1 MRLHPVFAFSLLAL
15 TGCAATGV
23 SLLPGEIDP
32 VTGKQ
37 NATGGVAV
45 LDPETGADVS
55 VIDQANSRTGVRK
68 RHVSMKAVKPQTL
81 DSRYG
86 ALLATLPQ
94 PPRLFILYFKEGTTD
109 LVDESNALLPDMF
122 AEVKTRPG
130 VDIQIVGH
138 TDTVGQEGDNDTL
151 SIKRASEV
159 KAMLARLGLNGEIIR
174 ATGRGERELREN
186 TPDETQ
192 SALNRRVEV
201 YVK

>member
-1 MRLHPVFAFSLLAL
+1 MHLRPALAFALLAL
-15 TGCAATGV
+15 TGCTATGV
-23 SLLPGEIDP
+23 SMFPGEVGAD
-32 VTGKQ
+32 GKQ
-37 NATGGVAV
+37 RDTGAVAV
-45 LDPETGADVS
+45 LDPDTGADVA
-55 VIDQANSRTGVRK
+55 VLDQANSKSGVRQ
-68 RHVSMKAVKPQTL
+68 RHVSMKAMTPEKL
-81 DSRYG
+81 NARYG

-109 LVDESNALLPDMF
+109 LVDESSALLPDLF

-138 TDTVGQEGDNDTL
+138 TDTVGQEADNDQL

-159 KAMLARLGLNGEIIR
+159 KVMLAQMGLDGEIIR
-174 ATGRGERELREN
+174 ATGRGERELRDQ
-186 TPDETQ
+186 TPDETA

>member
-1 MRLHPVFAFSLLAL
+1 MRLHPVFALSLLAL

-23 SLLPGEIDP
+23 SLFPGEIDP
-32 VTGKQ
+32 QTGKQ
-37 NATGGVAV
+37 RDTGAVAV
-45 LDPETGADVS
+45 LDPETGADVA
-55 VIDQANSRTGVRK
+55 VLDQANSESGVRK
-68 RHVSMKAVKPQTL
+68 RHVSIKQMSPDKL
-81 DSRYG
+81 ESRYG

-109 LVDESNALLPDMF
+109 LVDESSALLPDLF
-122 AEVKTRPG
+122 AEVKARPG

-138 TDTVGQEGDNDTL
+138 TDTVGQEADNDTL

-159 KAMLARLGLNGEIIR
+159 KVMLAKLGLDGEIIR
-174 ATGRGERELREN
+174 ATGRGERELRDN
-186 TPDETQ
+186 TPDETA

>member
-1 MRLHPVFAFSLLAL
+1 MHLRPALAFALLAL
-15 TGCAATGV
+15 TGCTATGV
-23 SLLPGEIDP
+23 SMFPGEIGAD
-32 VTGKQ
+32 GKQ
-37 NATGGVAV
+37 RDTGAVAV
-45 LDPETGADVS
+45 LDPDTGADVA
-55 VIDQANSRTGVRK
+55 VLDQANSKSGVRQ
-68 RHVSMKAVKPQTL
+68 RHVSMKAMTPEKL
-81 DSRYG
+81 NARYG

-109 LVDESNALLPDMF
+109 LVDESSALLPDLF

-138 TDTVGQEGDNDTL
+138 TDTVGQEADNDQL

-159 KAMLARLGLNGEIIR
+159 KVMLAQMGLDGEIIR
-174 ATGRGERELREN
+174 ATGRGERELRDQ
-186 TPDETQ
+186 TPDETA

>member
-1 MRLHPVFAFSLLAL
+1 MHLRPALAFALLVL

-23 SLLPGEIDP
+23 SMLPGEIGAD
-32 VTGKQ
+32 GKQ
-37 NATGGVAV
+37 RDTGAVAV
-45 LDPETGADVS
+45 LDPETGADVA
-55 VIDQANSRTGVRK
+55 VLDQANSKSGVRQ
-68 RHVSMKAVKPQTL
+68 RHVSMKAMTPEKL
-81 DSRYG
+81 NARYG

-109 LVDESNALLPDMF
+109 LVDESSALLPDLF

-130 VDIQIVGH
+130 ADIQIVGH
-138 TDTVGQEGDNDTL
+138 TDTVGQEADNDQL

-159 KAMLARLGLNGEIIR
+159 KVMLAQMGLDGEIIR
-174 ATGRGERELREN
+174 ATGRGERELRDQ
-186 TPDETQ
+186 TPDETA

>member
-1 MRLHPVFAFSLLAL
+1 MHLRPALAFALLVL

-23 SLLPGEIDP
+23 SMFPGEIGAD
-32 VTGKQ
+32 GKQ
-37 NATGGVAV
+37 RDTGAVAV
-45 LDPETGADVS
+45 LDPETGADVA
-55 VIDQANSRTGVRK
+55 VLDQANSKSGVRQ
-68 RHVSMKAVKPQTL
+68 RHVSMKAMTPEKL
-81 DSRYG
+81 NARYG

-109 LVDESNALLPDMF
+109 LVDESSALLPDLF

-138 TDTVGQEGDNDTL
+138 TDTVGQEADNDQL

-159 KAMLARLGLNGEIIR
+159 KVMLAQMGLDGEIIR
-174 ATGRGERELREN
+174 ATGRGERELRDQ
-186 TPDETQ
+186 TPDETA

>member
-23 SLLPGEIDP
+23 SLLPGEINP
-32 VTGKQ
+32 QTGQQ
-37 NATGGVAV
+37 NPTGGVAV
-45 LDPETGADVS
+45 LDPETGADVA
-55 VIDQANSRTGVRK
+55 VIDQANSRSGVRK
-68 RHVSMKAVKPQTL
+68 RHVSMKAVSPDKL
-81 DSRYG
+81 DARYG

-109 LVDESNALLPDMF
+109 LVEESNALLPDLF
-122 AEVKTRPG
+122 AEVKARPG

-138 TDTVGQEGDNDTL
+138 TDTVGQEADNDTL
-151 SIKRASEV
+151 SIKRAGEV
-159 KAMLARLGLNGEIIR
+159 KAMMAKLGLDGEIIR
-174 ATGRGERELREN
+174 ATGRGERELRQG
-186 TPDETQ
+186 TPDETP

>member
-1 MRLHPVFAFSLLAL
+1 MHLRPALAFSLLAL
-15 TGCAATGV
+15 TGCTATGV
-23 SLLPGEIDP
+23 SMFPGEVGAD
-32 VTGKQ
+32 GKQ
-37 NATGGVAV
+37 RDTGAVAV
-45 LDPETGADVS
+45 LDPDTGADVA
-55 VIDQANSRTGVRK
+55 VLDQANSKSGVRQ
-68 RHVSMKAVKPQTL
+68 RHVSMKAMTPEKL
-81 DSRYG
+81 NARYG

-109 LVDESNALLPDMF
+109 LVDESSALLPDLF

-138 TDTVGQEGDNDTL
+138 TDTVGQEADNDQL

-159 KAMLARLGLNGEIIR
+159 KVMLAQMGLDGEIIR
-174 ATGRGERELREN
+174 ATGRGERELRDQ
-186 TPDETQ
+186 TPDETA